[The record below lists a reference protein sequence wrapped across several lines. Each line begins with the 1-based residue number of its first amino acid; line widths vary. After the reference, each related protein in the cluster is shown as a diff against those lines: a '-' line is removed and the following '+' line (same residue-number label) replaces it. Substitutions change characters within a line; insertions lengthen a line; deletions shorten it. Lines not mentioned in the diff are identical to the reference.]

1 MMHKVTKDLM
11 DFTVDYLDFAEEE
24 VIERFEDT
32 PNIEEAMYMWMAGL
46 LSFRLLSNGNWDK
59 DDLKRWMGD
68 RVEDAQ
74 ELILEFE
81 KEENT
86 VH

>member
-1 MMHKVTKDLM
+1 
-11 DFTVDYLDFAEEE
+11 
-24 VIERFEDT
+24 
-32 PNIEEAMYMWMAGL
+32 MWMADFI
-46 LSFRLLSNGNWDK
+46 SFRLLSNGNWEK

-68 RVEDAQ
+68 RVEEAQ

>member
-1 MMHKVTKDLM
+1 MDKVTKDLM
-11 DFTVDYLDFAEEE
+11 DFTVEYLDDAEEE
-24 VIERFEDT
+24 VIERFEGT
-32 PNIEEAMYMWMAGL
+32 PNIEEAMYMWMADHI
-46 LSFRLLSNGNWDK
+46 SFRLLSNGNWEK

-68 RVEDAQ
+68 RVEEAQ
-74 ELILEFE
+74 ELLLEFE

>member
-1 MMHKVTKDLM
+1 MLGYT
-11 DFTVDYLDFAEEE
+11 YLNPLAQF
-24 VIERFEDT
+24 
-32 PNIEEAMYMWMAGL
+32 Y
-46 LSFRLLSNGNWDK
+46 GNWKK
-59 DDLKRWMGD
+59 DQMKRWMGE

>member
-1 MMHKVTKDLM
+1 
-11 DFTVDYLDFAEEE
+11 
-24 VIERFEDT
+24 
-32 PNIEEAMYMWMAGL
+32 MWMTDL
-46 LSFRLLSNGNWDK
+46 ISFRLLSNGNWEK

-68 RVEDAQ
+68 RVEEAQ

>member
-1 MMHKVTKDLM
+1 MTDKKITELM
-11 DFTVDYLDFAEEE
+11 DFTVEYLDAAEKE

-32 PNIEEAMYMWMAGL
+32 PNIEEAMYMWMVDF
-46 LSFRLLSNGNWDK
+46 LSFRLLSNGNWKK
-59 DDLKRWMGD
+59 DQLKSWMGD